1 MIPEKLIWKKEYTLV
16 LVLNTIYIIIFY
28 FVMTTY
34 S

>member
-1 MIPEKLIWKKEYTLV
+1 MIPEKLNWKKEYTLV